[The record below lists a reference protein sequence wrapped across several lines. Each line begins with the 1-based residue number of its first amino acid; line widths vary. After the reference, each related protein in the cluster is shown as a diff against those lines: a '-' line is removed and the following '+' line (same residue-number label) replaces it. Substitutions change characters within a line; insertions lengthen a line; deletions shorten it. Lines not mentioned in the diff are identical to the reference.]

1 MSSLANG
8 GRRKSN
14 SESSSM
20 DFEDDYVINDKMVR
34 FDIGENLTDESE
46 GGSSVNGVKRRM
58 ANARITRTRRTKS
71 LYGVMPNCK
80 FGPCGSI
87 LDDSATSLTIPDPGS
102 QKLNWNKPP
111 LTVLVI
117 KKMHD
122 ENALSAFTQL
132 VKWLIQ
138 EKNMV
143 VYVEKAVFDD
153 AMCTENPVCQALQKQ
168 IKTFEEEKDEL
179 TNKIDFVICLGG
191 DGTLLYASSLFQ
203 TSMPPVMAFNMGS
216 LGFLTPFSFQ
226 DFKGQVTQVLEGNA
240 GLLLRYRLKCV
251 ICRKDSHMSKIPHVK
266 QIQRSH
272 STVQSKTHM
281 LVFNEVVVDR
291 GQSPYLCN
299 IDLYVEGK
307 LVTTVQGDGL
317 IISTPTGST
326 AYAVAAG
333 ASMVHPNV
341 PAIVITPICPHS
353 LSFRPVVVPAGVE
366 IKIMVSPEA
375 RNSAWVSLDGR
386 NRQEIFE
393 GDSVRIT
400 TAQYPVPSVCAK
412 DQMDD
417 WFESLAECLHWN
429 VRKPQK
435 PMPSLIDSHS
445 TNSLTGNSDSSS

>member
-1 MSSLANG
+1 MSTPVNG
-8 GRRKSN
+8 IRRKSN
-14 SESSSM
+14 SESESM
-20 DFEDDYVINDKMVR
+20 DLVNDKMVT
-34 FDIGENLTDESE
+34 FNLGENFTDESD
-46 GGSSVNGVKRRM
+46 GGSQVNGVKRR
-58 ANARITRTRRTKS
+58 NARFSRTRRTKS

-138 EKNMV
+138 EKSMV

-153 AMCTENPVCQALQKQ
+153 AMCTGSRMCRELQKQ
-168 IKTFEEEKDEL
+168 IQTFEEEKDDL

-203 TSMPPVMAFNMGS
+203 ASMPPVMAFNMGS
-216 LGFLTPFSFQ
+216 LGFLTPFSFHNY
-226 DFKGQVTQVLEGNA
+226 KEQVTQVLEGNA

-251 ICRKDSHMSKIPHVK
+251 ICRKDSHMAKIPHVK

-272 STVQSKTHM
+272 STVQSKTHL

-291 GQSPYLCN
+291 GQSPYLSN

-353 LSFRPVVVPAGVE
+353 LSFRPVVVPAGAE

-386 NRQEIFE
+386 NRQEIFQ

-435 PMPSLIDSHS
+435 AMPGLTESPS
-445 TNSLTGNSDSSS
+445 TTNINDSS